1 MWEASN
7 MKISR
12 NKNIVPTDKSN
23 QRMKHDFI
31 RCSALGRISIR
42 WKNFSLFFLFIGLS
56 FFASLGCGS
65 EIKPVDI
72 YPEDMCSYCRMAI
85 SDQRFA
91 AQIITGSD
99 EVFKFDDL
107 GCMERFK
114 EKSSDL
120 KIAAT
125 FVKDYETKNWILYE
139 RSMIVSTSLKTPM
152 SSGKVA
158 LADSV
163 RAKEFLEKFP
173 ANEK

>member
-1 MWEASN
+1 LA
-7 MKISR
+7 
-12 NKNIVPTDKSN
+12 DGKS
-23 QRMKHDFI
+23 
-31 RCSALGRISIR
+31 
-42 WKNFSLFFLFIGLS
+42 IGKRACA
-56 FFASLGCGS
+56 FFAALLLSVVIGCDSS

-72 YPEDMCSYCRMAI
+72 YPEDMCSHCRMTI

-91 AQIITGSD
+91 SEIITVAG

-114 EKSSDL
+114 DKSSDL

-125 FVKDYETKNWILYE
+125 FVKDYETKNWISHE
-139 RSMIVSTSLKTPM
+139 RSTIVQTSLKTPM

-163 RAKEFLEKFP
+163 RAKEFLEKFSV
-173 ANEK
+173 NEN